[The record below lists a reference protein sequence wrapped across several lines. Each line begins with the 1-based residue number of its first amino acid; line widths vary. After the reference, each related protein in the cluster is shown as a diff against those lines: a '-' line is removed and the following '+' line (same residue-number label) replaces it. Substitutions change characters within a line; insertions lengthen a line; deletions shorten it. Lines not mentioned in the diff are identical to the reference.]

1 MTCTHTHRMR
11 ADCCET
17 LLCYTDVTLS
27 FSLSFPLSFPL
38 SFSLSLSLTHNHTH
52 THTQKVGG
60 LPGVL
65 ETFGHAK
72 ELQTAK
78 EFDEQLADS
87 RKATVKEVS
96 LQH

>member
-1 MTCTHTHRMR
+1 
-11 ADCCET
+11 
-17 LLCYTDVTLS
+17 
-27 FSLSFPLSFPL
+27 
-38 SFSLSLSLTHNHTH
+38 
-52 THTQKVGG
+52 VGG

-78 EFDEQLADS
+78 EFDEQLVDS

-96 LQH
+96 L